1 VRHPRLALMAAGLV
15 AAITAAGCGSDGGDS
30 GDGGPVTLRFTWW
43 GSDARHK
50 MTQEMIDAFEAEHP
64 DIRVEG
70 EFTGWGDY
78 WDKLATSVAGGNA
91 PDIIQQESRY
101 VREYA
106 DRKALLDLSQ
116 HGAALKTDKL
126 DPAVAQ
132 TGTID
137 GRMFAVPT
145 GVNAYTVVANPGLF
159 EKAGVELP
167 DDKTWTWDDYLRTAS
182 RITKSGQKDLYGLQN
197 FGFNDAGLEIF
208 ARQRGESLFN
218 AEGGIGVSD
227 QTLTEWFTMVL
238 KSRDLNS
245 EPQPSLTIEVQA
257 GGIDQSL
264 MATSRG
270 ATGVWWTNE
279 VPTLSKAAGVEL
291 ALLRFPGEAAKPGMY
306 LKPAMFLSASARTEH
321 PEQAATF
328 IDWMINSP
336 KAAEIQLSDR
346 GLPVNLDNRRAV
358 FDELKP
364 ADQISGRFLEEITP
378 TLQPPPVLPPM
389 GAGEVQSVLQQ
400 LNEQL
405 LFDRITVADAVKEYR
420 SQTEAALR

>member
-1 VRHPRLALMAAGLV
+1 VRHPRLALLAAALV
-15 AAITAAGCGSDGGDS
+15 AITAAGCGSDSGEA
-30 GDGGPVTLRFTWW
+30 GDGGPVTLRFLWW

-50 MTQEMIDAFEAEHP
+50 MTQQMIDAFEAEHP
-64 DIRVEG
+64 TIKVEG

-91 PDIIQQESRY
+91 PDVIQQESRY

-116 HGAALKTDKL
+116 HSSVLKMDKL

-137 GRMFAVPT
+137 GKTYAVPT
-145 GVNAYTVVANPGLF
+145 GVNAYTVVANPALF
-159 EKAGVELP
+159 EKAGVDVP
-167 DDKTWTWDDYLRTAS
+167 DDTTWTWDEYLQTAS
-182 RITKSGQKDLYGLQN
+182 KVSKSGQKDLYGLQN
-197 FGFNDAGLEIF
+197 FGFNDAGLEIY

-218 AEGGIGVSD
+218 AEGAIGVSD
-227 QTLTEWFTMVL
+227 KTLTEWFTMVL
-238 KSRDLNS
+238 KSRDLGS
-245 EPQPSLTIEVQA
+245 EPQPSLTVEIQA

-264 MATSRG
+264 MATGRG

-279 VPTLSKAAGVEL
+279 VPTLSNAAGVEL
-291 ALLRFPGEAAKPGMY
+291 ELLRFPGESEAKPGMY

-321 PEQAATF
+321 PEAAATF
-328 IDWMINSP
+328 INWMINSP

-346 GLPVNLDNRRAV
+346 GLPINLDNRKGV
-358 FDELKP
+358 FDKLKP
-364 ADQISGRFLEEITP
+364 ADQISGKFLEEITP
-378 TLQPPPVLPPM
+378 NLQPPPVLPPM
-389 GAGEVQSVLQQ
+389 GAGEVQSVMQQ

-420 SQTEAALR
+420 SQTEAALK